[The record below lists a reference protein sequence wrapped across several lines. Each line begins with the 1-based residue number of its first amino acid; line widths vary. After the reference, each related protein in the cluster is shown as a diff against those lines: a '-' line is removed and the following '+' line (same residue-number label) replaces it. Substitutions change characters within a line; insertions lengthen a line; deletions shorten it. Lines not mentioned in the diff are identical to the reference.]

1 MDDETDFAPRPLYG
15 GMTNGSRSS
24 FFDMDPE
31 VPCDED
37 DEWERVIAV
46 AGSRS
51 LPEGDAV
58 YGDEELF
65 EPLGWVELI
74 ASLSFGGVL

>member
-1 MDDETDFAPRPLYG
+1 
-15 GMTNGSRSS
+15 
-24 FFDMDPE
+24 MDPE
-31 VPCDED
+31 APCDED